1 MRDDLVAAGT
11 ELLES
16 GGLASLSLRR
26 IARAAGVTHGAPRY
40 HFPTYESLLAA
51 IARRGIED
59 LGADLGPC
67 LAEPDPRDA
76 VRRAARAYYAFA
88 VRRPE
93 MFELIVR
100 HDLLNSAGA
109 NLREVTVP
117 WFTALQ
123 AALARTDGD
132 EDPTRALALWA
143 GVHGIAVLAAR
154 RTTEP
159 IHDGRLDAEAAL
171 AYLLD
176 ALLPAPAGT
185 PR

>member
-1 MRDDLVAAGT
+1 MRDDLVATGT

-16 GGLASLSLRR
+16 GGLASLSLRQ

-59 LGADLGPC
+59 LGAELSPC

-76 VRRAARAYYAFA
+76 VRRAARAYFAFA

-100 HDLLNSAGA
+100 HDLLNSAGG
-109 NLREVTVP
+109 NLRELTVP

-123 AALARTDGD
+123 AALARIDGD

-143 GVHGIAVLAAR
+143 SVHGIAGLAAR

-159 IHDGRLDAEAAL
+159 IRDGRLDAAAAL
-171 AYLLD
+171 TYLLD
-176 ALLPAPAGT
+176 ALIPAAAISQG
-185 PR
+185 